1 MNTEQAII
9 VSALEVFE
17 DYLNKHIQQTQDSI
31 RVFSK
36 DEELRAEYQY
46 ELAQR
51 IELKNYAHALIE
63 QINETGYMVTDRHT
77 FENRRLLDA
86 LENL

>member
-31 RVFSK
+31 RVFSN
-36 DEELRAEYQY
+36 DEEMRATYQR
-46 ELAQR
+46 ELAER
-51 IELKNYAHALIE
+51 TELKNYAHAIIE
-63 QINETGYMVTDRHT
+63 QINETGFMVSDRHT
-77 FENRRLLDA
+77 YENQRLLYA

>member
-17 DYLNKHIQQTQDSI
+17 DYLNKYIQQTQDSV
-31 RVFSK
+31 RVFSE

-63 QINETGYMVTDRHT
+63 QINETGYMVSDRHT